1 MAPAIIFDFSKWS
14 TSLLK
19 ASMEIMKILTA
30 LHLLFLH
37 LTFLRIFTCSNFPQ
51 GLIFSQPFQ
60 IRVPQCSSQRFNKL
74 ELEDVRKYAFVLFSY
89 PLNSWDHCWNK
100 SKLNAEQNRLRSWLK
115 LAEYL
120 ISGLPSPDLYITSVQ
135 TKWNYGWDV
144 QRVQHPAPS

>member
-1 MAPAIIFDFSKWS
+1 MFDLSKWS
-14 TSLLK
+14 STLLK

-60 IRVPQCSSQRFNKL
+60 IRVPHCSSLRFNKL
-74 ELEDVRKYAFVLFSY
+74 SKNDVRKYDFVLYWY
-89 PLNSWDHCWNK
+89 PLISWNHCWNK

-120 ISGLPSPDLYITSVQ
+120 ISGLPSPSLYITSVQ
-135 TKWNYGWDV
+135 TKSNYGWDV